1 MALGAARGDV
11 LRLILGQGLWLAGIG
26 LAIGL
31 VVSIAVTR
39 LMSALLFGVSPRDP
53 ATLLVV
59 SILLVAVS
67 LAASF
72 LPAYRAT
79 KIDPILAIRHE

>member
-1 MALGAARGDV
+1 
-11 LRLILGQGLWLAGIG
+11 
-26 LAIGL
+26 
-31 VVSIAVTR
+31 
-39 LMSALLFGVSPRDP
+39 MSALLFGVSPRDP

-72 LPAYRAT
+72 LPAYRDT

>member
-1 MALGAARGDV
+1 L
-11 LRLILGQGLWLAGIG
+11 LAGIG